1 MNKFRHDIE
10 DKDQELAKKQQ
21 ALKQAEQWKN
31 TVAKQLVSIQ
41 QKTENIRSKAL
52 NLLKEKDG
60 LEKSLLLREKEIEIM
75 KLSATKDKAQL
86 QEIISLKEKEIADLK
101 TKLQE
106 VREELGRETLSLNEQ
121 YQKVTLELASKST
134 EIKLLREAKEE
145 MKLSLDIE
153 RKRYNNVVMQQ
164 TAANTSKDSYK
175 QEVEVLYRQEWHDN
189 ILVVHVQFTIYM
201 EHIHMPVY
209 WIVMYNIDSLTSAL
223 MHKPTETA
231 SEYERRVGG
240 EDEGK

>member
-10 DKDQELAKKQQ
+10 DKDQELAKKEQ

-31 TVAKQLVSIQ
+31 TATKRLVSIQ

-60 LEKSLLLREKEIEIM
+60 LETSLLLREKEIEIM

-86 QEIISLKEKEIADLK
+86 QEIISLKEREIADLK

-106 VREELGRETLSLNEQ
+106 VREELGRETSSLKEQ

-134 EIKLLREAKEE
+134 EIKLLREAREE

-153 RKRYNNVVMQQ
+153 RKRYDNVVMQQ
-164 TAANTSKDSYK
+164 TAANTSTDSYK
-175 QEVEVLYRQEWHDN
+175 QEVEVLYRQDGMI
-189 ILVVHVQFTIYM
+189 ILYYSGACT
-201 EHIHMPVY
+201 VY
-209 WIVMYNIDSLTSAL
+209 
-223 MHKPTETA
+223 
-231 SEYERRVGG
+231 
-240 EDEGK
+240 

>member
-1 MNKFRHDIE
+1 MNKLRHDIE
-10 DKDQELAKKQQ
+10 DKDQELAKKEQ

-31 TVAKQLVSIQ
+31 TATKQLVSIQ

-60 LEKSLLLREKEIEIM
+60 LEKSLLLREKEIEFL
-75 KLSATKDKAQL
+75 KQSAAKDKTQL
-86 QEIISLKEKEIADLK
+86 QEIISLKEREIADLK

-106 VREELGRETLSLNEQ
+106 VREELGKETSSLKEQ

-153 RKRYNNVVMQQ
+153 RKRYDNVVMQQ
-164 TAANTSKDSYK
+164 TAANTSNDSYK

-189 ILVVHVQFTIYM
+189 ILVVHVQFTNYVHGAYSHVCIMDCHVQY
-201 EHIHMPVY
+201 
-209 WIVMYNIDSLTSAL
+209 
-223 MHKPTETA
+223 
-231 SEYERRVGG
+231 
-240 EDEGK
+240 

>member
-1 MNKFRHDIE
+1 MNKLRHDIE
-10 DKDQELAKKQQ
+10 DKDQELAKKEQ

-31 TVAKQLVSIQ
+31 TATKQLVSIQ

-60 LEKSLLLREKEIEIM
+60 LEKLLLLREKEIEIM

-106 VREELGRETLSLNEQ
+106 VREELGRETSSLKEQ

-134 EIKLLREAKEE
+134 EIKLLREAREE

-153 RKRYNNVVMQQ
+153 RKRYDNVVMQQ
-164 TAANTSKDSYK
+164 TAANTSTDSYK

-189 ILVVHVQFTIYM
+189 ILVVHVQFTNYVHGAYSHVCIMDCHEQY
-201 EHIHMPVY
+201 
-209 WIVMYNIDSLTSAL
+209 
-223 MHKPTETA
+223 
-231 SEYERRVGG
+231 
-240 EDEGK
+240 